1 MDETQRHQAEREKPE
16 KKGHLI
22 HDPMYLKCP
31 EQANPWTWKE
41 DQWLSVAGECHR
53 VLRTHKGKKS
63 GNFYHKHI

>member
-41 DQWLSVAGECHR
+41 DQWLSVAGE
-53 VLRTHKGKKS
+53 GK
-63 GNFYHKHI
+63 